1 MAACGVNGCPQQ
13 AIGPYYSDG
22 EPDHDPMCQDHAD
35 LSRARTMATLSGPTT
50 SAGIMARKTARRI
63 RQRAL
68 GAGIP
73 VPQEMT

>member
-13 AIGPYYSDG
+13 AIGPFYSDG
-22 EPDHDPMCQDHAD
+22 RPDNDPMCQDHVD
-35 LSRARTMATLSGPTT
+35 LSRARTMATLSAATT
-50 SAGIMARKTARRI
+50 TAGVMARKTARRI